1 MFPLKHLSF
10 YLLFGFLFFILE
22 VLKMYLK
29 SDDGCIYRD
38 LAVEYKDGIYNITI
52 MLDVPRH
59 FRFNS
64 QGKQISSNPYYTLH
78 FE

>member
-1 MFPLKHLSF
+1 
-10 YLLFGFLFFILE
+10 
-22 VLKMYLK
+22 MYLK